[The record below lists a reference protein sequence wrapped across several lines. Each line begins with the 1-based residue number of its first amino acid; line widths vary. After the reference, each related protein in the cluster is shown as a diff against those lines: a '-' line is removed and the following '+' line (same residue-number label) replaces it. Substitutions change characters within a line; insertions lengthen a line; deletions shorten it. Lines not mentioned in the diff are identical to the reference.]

1 MVKKMRK
8 KLKMG
13 VNYSVDDSGKV
24 LVAHYTQMAVA
35 QTFLSAVSQVFQP
48 ARRGD
53 NSSVRFGNKTLP
65 TRMSAIR
72 QTGMSAP
79 HSQVFQPARRGDN
92 SIVRFGNKTLP
103 TRMSA
108 KRQTGLSALH
118 SQVFQPARRGDN
130 SSVRFDTKTLPT
142 RMSAKRQT
150 GMSAPH
156 FRPFSTRINRG

>member
-53 NSSVRFGNKTLP
+53 NS
-65 TRMSAIR
+65 
-72 QTGMSAP
+72 
-79 HSQVFQPARRGDN
+79 
-92 SIVRFGNKTLP
+92 IVRFGNKTLP

-130 SSVRFDTKTLPT
+130 SSVRLDTKTPPT
-142 RMSAKRQT
+142 RMSAIRQT

-156 FRPFSTRINRG
+156 FCPFSTRINRG